1 MPESNDYG
9 EYGDESLLTDLPL
22 WADDDA
28 RLRLSH
34 VCSLHNIPV
43 DVITQL
49 VALQRERQHQERA
62 AGIFARFEE
71 ILGRID

>member
-1 MPESNDYG
+1 MPDSSDYS
-9 EYGDESLLTDLPL
+9 DESLLTDLPL
-22 WADDDA
+22 WADDAA
-28 RLRLSH
+28 RLSLSH

-43 DVITQL
+43 DVVTEL

>member
-1 MPESNDYG
+1 MPEAN
-9 EYGDESLLTDLPL
+9 EYSDESLLTDLPL
-22 WADDDA
+22 WADSDA
-28 RLRLSH
+28 RIRLDH
-34 VCSLHNIPV
+34 VCHVQKIPV
-43 DVITQL
+43 DVITEL

>member
-1 MPESNDYG
+1 MPDDLVEDNY
-9 EYGDESLLTDLPL
+9 LADLPL
-22 WADDDA
+22 WSDA
-28 RLRLSH
+28 EALEKLEE
-34 VCSLHNIPV
+34 VCEKHQIPV
-43 DVITQL
+43 DVITEL

>member
-1 MPESNDYG
+1 MPESSDYR
-9 EYGDESLLTDLPL
+9 EYGDEGLLTDLPL

-28 RLRLSH
+28 RLRLDH
-34 VCSLHNIPV
+34 VCSLHKIPV
-43 DVITQL
+43 DVITEL

-71 ILGRID
+71 ILGRVD